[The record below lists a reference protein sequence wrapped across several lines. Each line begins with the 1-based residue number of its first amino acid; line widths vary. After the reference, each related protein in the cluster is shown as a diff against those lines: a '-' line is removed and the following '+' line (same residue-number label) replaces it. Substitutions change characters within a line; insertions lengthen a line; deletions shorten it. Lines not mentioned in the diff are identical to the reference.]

1 MANSLMTGVSGLMA
15 HKAML
20 DVVGNNL
27 ANMNTAG
34 YKARNVVFADLVYE
48 TLRGATSGVAGQRG
62 GTNPMQIGNGVK
74 FAGVST
80 NFNQGELRLTGGAL
94 DMAMDG
100 DGFFTLSD
108 GNNTFFTRTGSFA
121 LDANGIL
128 VDPSTGN
135 RVTRFGTLGEP
146 APGVIGFQVAG
157 DDSIR
162 VPIGSLIPG
171 QATDQVNVAGN
182 LSPSLQPPTAEE
194 LRSTDPW
201 EVGGSPAALTD
212 LLNALDGVTTPYAAG
227 DDIEITGTDVD
238 GTPIS
243 VTLAV
248 DGTTTLGDVVA
259 AIDAAF
265 AGATASLDS
274 AGHVVLESDTTGDS
288 LATLDLDNATGNAG
302 DFDLA
307 GVNMLVSVTGS
318 DGDVTQHVVDVYDLQ
333 GNAHRLVLGFNKEVD
348 GTWTMNA
355 TTATG
360 TVIDGL
366 VSGIQMNEDGSFAG
380 VNGTG
385 AGDAALT
392 FQFPG
397 ITSTQTVTLDF
408 GQAGGFSGL
417 TQIGGASSLTSNQD
431 GFAPGNV
438 SDIQVN
444 SDGVIHAIATNGM
457 SFEVAQLA
465 IAYFRNPA
473 GLLSQGDN
481 QYVSSLNSGPVDIGA
496 GLTGGRGSVV
506 NGQLESS
513 NVEIAEEFTRLI
525 IAQRGFQANSRTIT
539 VTDEVLEELNNLI
552 R

>member
-27 ANMNTAG
+27 ANMNTSG
-34 YKARNVVFADLVYE
+34 FKARSVVFSDLVYE
-48 TLRGATSGVAGQRG
+48 TLRNATAGVAGQRG

-74 FAGVST
+74 VAGTST
-80 NFNQGELRLTGGAL
+80 NFNQGELRLTGGQL

-100 DGFFTLSD
+100 DGFFTMSD
-108 GNNTFFTRTGSFA
+108 GDNTFFTRTGSFA

-128 VDPSTGN
+128 VDPSTGF

-146 APGVIGFQVAG
+146 APGVIGFQVTG

-171 QATDQVNVAGN
+171 QATEEVTLEGN

-194 LRSTDPW
+194 LRSDDPW

-212 LLNALDGVTTPYAAG
+212 LLNSLDGVTTPYAAG

-243 VTLAV
+243 ATLAV
-248 DGTTTLGDVVA
+248 TATTTIGDLINAINA
-259 AIDAAF
+259 AYS
-265 AGATASLDS
+265 GATASLDS
-274 AGHVVLESDTTGDS
+274 AGHLVLESDTTGES

-302 DFDLA
+302 DFDFA

-318 DGDVTQHVVDVYDLQ
+318 DGDVTQHVVDLFDLQ
-333 GNAHRLVLGFNKEVD
+333 GNAHRVVLSFNKEVD

-360 TVIDGL
+360 TVVDGL
-366 VSGIQMNEDGSFAG
+366 VSGIQMDEDGSFAG

-385 AGDAALT
+385 TGDVALT
-392 FQFPG
+392 LQFPG
-397 ITSTQTVTLDF
+397 ISSSQTLTLDF

-417 TQIGGASSLTSNQD
+417 TQIGGPSSLTSTQD

-444 SDGVIHAIATNGM
+444 SDGIIYAVATNGL
-457 SFEVAQLA
+457 SFELAQLA
-465 IAYFRNPA
+465 IAHFRNPA

-481 QYVSSLNSGPVDIGA
+481 MYASSLNSGPVDIGA
-496 GLTGGRGSVV
+496 GLTGGRGAVV